1 MVMSTEP
8 QDVEEVVEEQE
19 VDAPEV
25 ETQETTEDEGV
36 EQAEEVASGDTAVV
50 TDSGP
55 SEPQAVKQ
63 PKQQPPVDMRA
74 IQELNQRRA
83 YDQQREWQLQ
93 VGRRAKAYEQ
103 QLQESGYMPEQ
114 ARDQARRYVQ
124 QEQKF
129 RQAEQQTADMLG
141 YTEGRQM
148 AAIYYMKKHG
158 LGSPQM
164 LNDLIALQ
172 SALSP
177 ADMEKE
183 AQRMKRE
190 RSLVAENA
198 RLKQGRV
205 PSQTFDNSQGSAE
218 VTTNQGR
225 LLEAYINGDRSDAA
239 VKAARRLA
247 TGS

>member
-1 MVMSTEP
+1 MSTEP

-83 YDQQREWQLQ
+83 YDQQREWQLN

-103 QLQESGYMPEQ
+103 Q
-114 ARDQARRYVQ
+114 
-124 QEQKF
+124 
-129 RQAEQQTADMLG
+129 
-141 YTEGRQM
+141 
-148 AAIYYMKKHG
+148 
-158 LGSPQM
+158 
-164 LNDLIALQ
+164 
-172 SALSP
+172 
-177 ADMEKE
+177 
-183 AQRMKRE
+183 
-190 RSLVAENA
+190 
-198 RLKQGRV
+198 
-205 PSQTFDNSQGSAE
+205 
-218 VTTNQGR
+218 
-225 LLEAYINGDRSDAA
+225 
-239 VKAARRLA
+239 
-247 TGS
+247 